1 MTKKQTRVTLLDFAE
16 KIHLV
21 EGKTLAELT
30 NILGFKSKDTTKG
43 GLAYWKR
50 NGKINYK
57 CQGGIYSNFELIDL
71 EVKGTINERK
81 NITIGRKLKAE
92 IYFKQVTE
100 IELIMATPAISVKD
114 KLKAIELQ
122 QKALQ
127 KLSDDMMAELT
138 N

>member
-1 MTKKQTRVTLLDFAE
+1 MPR
-16 KIHLV
+16 
-21 EGKTLAELT
+21 
-30 NILGFKSKDTTKG
+30 
-43 GLAYWKR
+43 
-50 NGKINYK
+50 
-57 CQGGIYSNFELIDL
+57 GIYSNFELTDL
-71 EVKGTINERK
+71 ELKGTINERK
-81 NITIGRKLKAE
+81 NIAVGRKLKAE

-100 IELIMATPAISVKD
+100 IELIIATPAISVKD

>member
-1 MTKKQTRVTLLDFAE
+1 MAKKQTRVTLLDFAE

-30 NILGFKSKDTTKG
+30 NILGFNSKDTTKG

-57 CQGGIYSNFELIDL
+57 CQGGIYSGFELTDL
-71 EVKGTINERK
+71 ELKSTIHERK
-81 NITIGRKLKAE
+81 NIAVGRKLKAE

>member
-1 MTKKQTRVTLLDFAE
+1 MTKKQTRVTLLDFA
-16 KIHLV
+16 KNIHLV
-21 EGKTLAELT
+21 EGKTLPELT
-30 NILGFKSKDTTKG
+30 NIFGFKSKDTTKG

-57 CQGGIYSNFELIDL
+57 SQGGIYSGFELIDL
-71 EVKGTINERK
+71 ELKGTINERK
-81 NITIGRKLKAE
+81 NI
-92 IYFKQVTE
+92 
-100 IELIMATPAISVKD
+100 ATPAISAKD

>member
-1 MTKKQTRVTLLDFAE
+1 MAQKQTRVTLLDFAE

-21 EGKTLAELT
+21 EGKTLPELT
-30 NILGFKSKDTTKG
+30 NILGFKSKDTTKA
-43 GLAYWKR
+43 GLTYWKR

-57 CQGGIYSNFELIDL
+57 CQGGIYRNFELIDL
-71 EVKGTINERK
+71 ELKGTINKRK
-81 NITIGRKLKAE
+81 NIAIWRRLKAE
-92 IYFKQVTE
+92 IYFKQVSE
-100 IELIMATPAISVKD
+100 IELIVATPAISVKE

-127 KLSDDMMAELT
+127 KLSDDVMAELT